1 MGRFRFVFGRLL
13 QAIPVLF
20 IVLFLVFVLL
30 HISPGDP
37 ARTLLGVRATEESVQ
52 EVRRELG
59 LDRPLVVQYATYV
72 TNVSKGDL
80 GTSTVSRQPV
90 RKILGERLPVTLW
103 LLAGGA
109 IVATSFALLLAGLA
123 ARNPNTLIDHAV
135 RAISTIGLGMPVFW
149 VGLML
154 ILLVALPTGWFP
166 VGGFSGDLT
175 SRLRSMVLPSLT
187 LGFALAPVQ
196 IRALRSSLTQVYDSD
211 YTMSARSLGVSESR
225 LLWRHLLRNAALPAI
240 TVLAVQMGS
249 LLFGA
254 VVVEATFAL
263 PGLGQ
268 GLVQAVSRRDFPIV
282 QGVTL
287 ISAVLVLGAHLVAD
301 IAYAALD
308 PRVEV

>member
-1 MGRFRFVFGRLL
+1 MRRFRFVFARLL
-13 QAIPVLF
+13 QTIPVLF
-20 IVLFLVFVLL
+20 IVLLLVFALL
-30 HISPGDP
+30 HIAPGDP
-37 ARTLLGVRATEESVQ
+37 ARTLAGVRATEESVQ
-52 EVRRELG
+52 EIRKELG
-59 LDRPLVVQYATYV
+59 LDRPLLAQYGTYV
-72 TNVSKGDL
+72 GNVFQGDL

-90 RKILGERLPVTLW
+90 TKIVGERLPVTLW
-103 LLAGGA
+103 LIIGGA
-109 IVATSFALLLAGLA
+109 LVGTTFALLLAGLA
-123 ARNPNTLIDHAV
+123 ARAPNSFIDHVV

-154 ILLVALPTGWFP
+154 ILLIALPTGWFP
-166 VGGFSGDLT
+166 VGGFGDDLST
-175 SRLRSMVLPSLT
+175 KLRSLVLPSVT

-196 IRALRSSLTQVYDSD
+196 IRALRSSLSQVYESD
-211 YTMSARSLGVSESR
+211 YTMSARSLGVSETR
-225 LLWRHLLRNAALPAI
+225 LLWRHLLRNAALPAV

-268 GLVQAVSRRDFPIV
+268 GLLQSVSRRDFPMV

-287 ISAVLVLGAHLVAD
+287 ISATLVLAAHLLAD
-301 IAYAALD
+301 AAYAALD

>member
-1 MGRFRFVFGRLL
+1 MRRFRFVLGRLL
-13 QAIPVLF
+13 QTVPVLF
-20 IVLFLVFVLL
+20 VVLLLVFALL
-30 HISPGDP
+30 HLAPGDP
-37 ARTLLGVRATEESVQ
+37 ARTLAGLKATEESV
-52 EVRRELG
+52 EAIREEMG
-59 LDRPLVVQYATYV
+59 LNEPLIVQYGTYV
-72 TNVSKGDL
+72 GNVFRGDL
-80 GTSTVSRQPV
+80 GESTVSSKPVTTIVRQ
-90 RKILGERLPVTLW
+90 RLPVTLW

-109 IVATSFALLLAGLA
+109 IVGTTFALLLAGLA
-123 ARNPNTLIDHAV
+123 ARRPDTWIDHIV
-135 RAISTIGLGMPVFW
+135 RGISTVGLGMPVFW

-166 VGGFSGDLT
+166 VGGFPDGLAEQV
-175 SRLRSMVLPSLT
+175 RAMVLPSLT

-196 IRALRSSLTQVYDSD
+196 IRALRSSLAQVYDSD
-211 YTMSARSLGVSESR
+211 YTMAARSIGVSETR
-225 LLWRHLLRNAALPAI
+225 LLWRHLLRNAALPAV

-268 GLVQAVSRRDFPIV
+268 GLVQSVSRRDFPMV

-287 ISAVLVLGAHLVAD
+287 ISAVLVLTAHLLAD
-301 IAYAALD
+301 AAYAALD